1 MKKKI
6 FINIILGLVFLIG
19 LALIFNN
26 QIKEFVVQRMAQ
38 SSVQQEIG
46 KTTKKADYNLK
57 NVEALDAKTALDA
70 ALNGAADAPIGK
82 IAIPKLKIK
91 LAVYEG
97 VANVNLA
104 RGVGTMK
111 PNQVMGQKNYALAG
125 HHMSDPNAL
134 FSPLVDAK
142 LGQKIYLTNGKTL
155 YTYQIQQK
163 VDVNATEVQWID
175 DQADEKLLTLVTC
188 STAQPGV
195 KTRLIIRA
203 NLVDEAKLTKKTAKY
218 FV

>member
-1 MKKKI
+1 MKKKV
-6 FINIILGLVFLIG
+6 FVNIILALVFVLG

-26 QIKEFVVQRMAQ
+26 QIKEFVVQHMVQ

-46 KTTKKADYNLK
+46 KATKKADYNLK

-70 ALNGAADAPIGK
+70 ALNGTDAPIGK

-91 LAVYEG
+91 LAIYEG

-125 HHMSDPNAL
+125 HHMSDPQAL
-134 FSPLVDAK
+134 FSPLVDAQI
-142 LGQKIYLTNGKTL
+142 GQKIYLTNGKTL

-163 VDVNATEVQWID
+163 VDVKATEVQWID
-175 DQADEKLLTLVTC
+175 DQPDEKLLTLVTC

-203 NLVDEAKLTKKTAKY
+203 NLVDQAKLTKKTAKY